1 MDTIAGVPAHPLFV
15 HLAVVA
21 IPLMGVLAI
30 LVSVWPAAHRRL
42 GWFTPAVAIVAMAVT
57 PLTTSAGEALEKQVP
72 RSEPLH
78 RHTEL
83 GGQML
88 YWVAALFVLVVL
100 AWAMYDDTIAR
111 RIPAVASVRAHGW
124 LRIVLAIA
132 TIVVALG
139 TLVMVVRVGD
149 SGARSVWLG

>member
-1 MDTIAGVPAHPLFV
+1 MDTIAGLPAHPLFV

-21 IPLMGVLAI
+21 IPLTAVLAI
-30 LVSVWPAAHRRL
+30 LASIWPAARRRL
-42 GWFTPAVAIVAMAVT
+42 GWFTPAVAVVAMTIT
-57 PLTTSAGEALEKQVP
+57 PLTTSAGETLEKQVP
-72 RSEPLH
+72 RSEALH
-78 RHTEL
+78 SHTEL

-100 AWAMYDDTIAR
+100 SWAMYDDTIAR

-124 LRIVLAIA
+124 LRVVLAVA

-139 TLVMVVRVGD
+139 ALVMVVRVGD